1 MAWDSVTKPKLEGG
15 LGLRNLSYW
24 NMAAA
29 IKLIWIL
36 FFRPASIWSSWFL
49 WEVPWIKVKL
59 GNGETT
65 YFWSSNWSPYGRIRD
80 YTHSESSTSLGIA
93 SNSTLAELWEMD
105 HWILPGTRRFGSQVG
120 FLSINF

>member
-1 MAWDSVTKPKLEGG
+1 MGLSDKTKT
-15 LGLRNLSYW
+15 RRRFR
-24 NMAAA
+24 AQ
-29 IKLIWIL
+29 KLILLEHGRCNQAYLDLIL
-36 FFRPASIWSSWFL
+36 QTRFHLVLLVP
-49 WEVPWIKVKL
+49 PWIKVKL